1 VERVAWKR
9 AEVSY
14 TLRYENYIYQRARKE
29 PVSQVAEEEGLSE
42 EVIQAIFEHRAKK
55 RLRHGGTRK
64 SK

>member
-1 VERVAWKR
+1 
-9 AEVSY
+9 
-14 TLRYENYIYQRARKE
+14 
-29 PVSQVAEEEGLSE
+29 LSE